1 MPVVQYTLYSI
12 LYIRKSTPRAIP
24 IKMSTLEHSEQV
36 AAPEHSDSLR
46 RAHAHPRDERIHF
59 HPGPH
64 VYTVDCHDDPSKSE
78 YTSVTTWVHSH
89 FPVFDSDAVIDK
101 MMASPYWS
109 KGDKYRKYAG
119 KTKDDIKAEWDANRD
134 SAAAAGTRMH
144 AAIETYYNDRAGDD
158 ADPLAGDGVTDD
170 TRTEME
176 YFARFDRTFRQ
187 LLRPYRT
194 EWTVFHE
201 ELKLSGTIDML
212 FENLDPATGK
222 PDGTFAIYDWKRCK
236 EIVQNNAFNKWALT
250 PGMETVPD
258 TNYWHYSLQLN
269 LYKLILTEKY
279 GIRVSSMYIVCL
291 HPHNANL
298 DYLRFE
304 IRDMQPLLRTV
315 LALPP
320 LPASTGTSKPRKKQ

>member
-1 MPVVQYTLYSI
+1 LQHA
-12 LYIRKSTPRAIP
+12 IRNP
-24 IKMSTLEHSEQV
+24 MSTSDQSQQQ
-36 AAPEHSDSLR
+36 AGPQHSDSLR
-46 RAHAHPRDERIHF
+46 RAHAHPRDARIKF
-59 HPGPH
+59 HPGDH
-64 VYTVDCHDDPSKSE
+64 VYTVDCHDDPSKSD

-89 FPVFDSDAVIDK
+89 FPAFDSDAVIDK
-101 MMASPYWS
+101 MMASPYWKKS
-109 KGDKYRKYAG
+109 EKYRKYAG
-119 KTKDDIKAEWDANRD
+119 KTKDEIKAEWDANRD
-134 SAAAAGTRMH
+134 SAAEAGTRMH
-144 AAIETYYNDRAGDD
+144 AAIEAYYNDNAD
-158 ADPLAGDGVTDD
+158 ADNNNSNVTDN
-170 TRTEME
+170 TSSLSSEME
-176 YFARFDRTFRQ
+176 YFKRFDRTFRQ

-236 EIVQNNAFNKWALT
+236 EIVQNNAFSKWALT

-291 HPHNANL
+291 HPQNANM

-315 LALPP
+315 LALP
-320 LPASTGTSKPRKKQ
+320 TTQTNQ

>member
-1 MPVVQYTLYSI
+1 MSI
-12 LYIRKSTPRAIP
+12 KQKATRAAAAEATSAAATTTVATEITETPP
-24 IKMSTLEHSEQV
+24 
-36 AAPEHSDSLR
+36 HSDRLR
-46 RAHAHPRDERIHF
+46 LAHAHPRDARIRF

-64 VYTVDCHDDPSKSE
+64 VYTVDNHDAPSKSE

-101 MMASPYWS
+101 MMASPYWN
-109 KGDKYRKYAG
+109 KGERYRKYAG
-119 KTKDDIKAEWDANRD
+119 KTKADIKADWDANRD
-134 SAAAAGTRMH
+134 SAASAGTRMH
-144 AAIETYYNDRAGDD
+144 AAIEAYYNDRASD
-158 ADPLAGDGVTDD
+158 ADPIAVAGATND
-170 TRTEME
+170 TRAEMG
-176 YFARFDRTFRQ
+176 YFTNFASTFNAQ
-187 LLRPYRT
+187 LRPHRT

-212 FENLDPATGK
+212 FENMDPVTGK

-236 EIVQNNAFNKWALT
+236 EIVQNNTFNKWALT

-279 GIRVSSMYIVCL
+279 GIRVTGMYIVCL
-291 HPHNANL
+291 HPQNPNL
-298 DYLRFE
+298 DYMRFE
-304 IRDMQPLLRTV
+304 IRDMQPLLRSV

-320 LPASTGTSKPRKKQ
+320 LLP

>member
-1 MPVVQYTLYSI
+1 M
-12 LYIRKSTPRAIP
+12 A
-24 IKMSTLEHSEQV
+24 TLEHSEQQHQQ
-36 AAPEHSDSLR
+36 AGAPEHSDSLR
-46 RAHAHPRDERIHF
+46 RAHAHPRDVRIKF
-59 HPGPH
+59 HSGDH

-89 FPVFDSDAVIDK
+89 FPAFDGDAVIDK
-101 MMASPYWS
+101 MMASPYWNKS
-109 KGDKYRKYAG
+109 EKYRKYAG
-119 KTKDDIKAEWDANRD
+119 KTKDEIKAEWDANRD
-134 SAAAAGTRMH
+134 SAAEAGTRMH
-144 AAIETYYNDRAGDD
+144 AAIEAYYNDNDND
-158 ADPLAGDGVTDD
+158 NDNDNADNNNHNNNNNHNMS
-170 TRTEME
+170 TEME
-176 YFARFDRTFRQ
+176 YFKRFVLTFRQ
-187 LLRPYRT
+187 RLRPYRT

-291 HPHNANL
+291 HPQNANM

-315 LALPP
+315 LALPSP
-320 LPASTGTSKPRKKQ
+320 GTNPASNI